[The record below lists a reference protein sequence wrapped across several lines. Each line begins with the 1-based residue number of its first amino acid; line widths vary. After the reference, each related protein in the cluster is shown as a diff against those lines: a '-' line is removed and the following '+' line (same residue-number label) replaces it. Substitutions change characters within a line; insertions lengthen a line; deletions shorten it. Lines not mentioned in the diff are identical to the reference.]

1 MFMAAEVPVI
11 SPAFATLCDELIKVG
26 QGFDRRGWVPASGG
40 NFSARIDAQTVAI
53 TASGRHKGELTAAD
67 FLRCDLQGQVEGEG
81 RSSYETGLHLQ
92 LYRRDAGIAAV
103 LHNHSVAATVLSR
116 QVGSELTLQNYE
128 LLKLFDGHSDPQLPL
143 SLPVF
148 KNEQNIAV
156 LAAEIDQAMMKNG
169 TGHAYLIEGHGLYTW
184 GASIQQARLRVEALE
199 FMLACELQ
207 LTMQHG

>member
-1 MFMAAEVPVI
+1 MASDVPVI
-11 SPAFATLCDELIKVG
+11 PAFATLCDDLIAVG
-26 QGFDRRGWVPASGG
+26 QRFDQNDWVPASGG
-40 NFSARIDAQTVAI
+40 NFSARIDAQTVVI
-53 TASGRHKGELTAAD
+53 TASGRHKGELTADD
-67 FLRCDLQGQVEGEG
+67 FLRCDLQGRVEGAG

-92 LYRRDAGIAAV
+92 LYRRESGIGAV

-116 QVGSELTLQNYE
+116 QVGDVLLLQNYE
-128 LLKLFDGHSDPQLPL
+128 LLKLFDGHSDPRLPF

-148 KNEQNIAV
+148 KNEQNIAA
-156 LAAEIDQAMMKNG
+156 LAAEIDQAMEENG

-207 LTMQHG
+207 QTMQRK